1 MSASVWNRRKPIEQ
15 IEQEEA
21 KHGLRHEDN
30 GAEIGRAYFYWTGR
44 RGGTAVNE
52 KDLLSYAVYNAL
64 GVGPE
69 QARSRRELCAAVG
82 CTDRELR
89 QAIERLRYRYTI
101 LTNDDG
107 RGYYLPTL
115 DDRGRSQALS
125 WLKRQE
131 RRRASIQRAR
141 KGARRF
147 VGSREE

>member
-1 MSASVWNRRKPIEQ
+1 M
-15 IEQEEA
+15 
-21 KHGLRHEDN
+21 
-30 GAEIGRAYFYWTGR
+30 
-44 RGGTAVNE
+44 NE

-69 QARSRRELCAAVG
+69 QARSRRELCASVG

-89 QAIERLRYRYTI
+89 QAIERLRHRYTI

-115 DDRGRSQALS
+115 DDRGRRQTIC

-131 RRRASIQRAR
+131 SRRASIQRAM

-147 VGSREE
+147 VNSIGGSKGT

>member
-1 MSASVWNRRKPIEQ
+1 M
-15 IEQEEA
+15 
-21 KHGLRHEDN
+21 
-30 GAEIGRAYFYWTGR
+30 
-44 RGGTAVNE
+44 NE

-69 QARSRRELCAAVG
+69 QARSRWELCAAVG

-89 QAIERLRYRYTI
+89 QAIERLRHRYTI

-115 DDRGRSQALS
+115 DDRGRRQAVN

-131 RRRASIQRAR
+131 RRRASIQRAM

-147 VGSREE
+147 VNGVGDSKGT